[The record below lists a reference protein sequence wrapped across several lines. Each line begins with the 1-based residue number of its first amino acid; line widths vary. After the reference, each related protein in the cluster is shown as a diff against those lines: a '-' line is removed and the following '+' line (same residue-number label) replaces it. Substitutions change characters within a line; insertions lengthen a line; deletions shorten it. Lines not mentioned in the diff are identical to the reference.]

1 MHKDITKN
9 LMDANL
15 KEIER
20 LARMNLALEGEA
32 KAKYRESL
40 RPAYVKSRSILDILR
55 QD

>member
-1 MHKDITKN
+1 MNITKN

-32 KAKYRESL
+32 KIKYRESL
-40 RPAYVKSRSILDILR
+40 RPAFIKSGLILDILR